1 MLSSTRTMTM
11 SELCRL
17 QSWRETL
24 NLYLGV
30 ICLPL
35 LLVEEDGEAEKVV
48 STGIN
53 FGNSP
58 ACLLPAAAVPCSVI
72 PNTLLILL
80 PNDCLLFGSSI
91 ELGVVGVDDVD
102 EGDILL
108 DLDVLIG
115 VTAVLLVG
123 SERCFTLEFEV
134 EGDS

>member
-1 MLSSTRTMTM
+1 M
-11 SELCRL
+11 
-17 QSWRETL
+17 
-24 NLYLGV
+24 
-30 ICLPL
+30 
-35 LLVEEDGEAEKVV
+35 VEEDGEAEKEV

-58 ACLLPAAAVPCSVI
+58 ACLLSATAVPCSVI
-72 PNTLLILL
+72 PNTFLILL

-91 ELGVVGVDDVD
+91 ELGVVGVVDVD
-102 EGDILL
+102 EGDILF

-134 EGDS
+134 DGDN

>member
-1 MLSSTRTMTM
+1 M
-11 SELCRL
+11 
-17 QSWRETL
+17 
-24 NLYLGV
+24 
-30 ICLPL
+30 
-35 LLVEEDGEAEKVV
+35 V

-58 ACLLPAAAVPCSVI
+58 ACLLPAAVVLCSVI
-72 PNTLLILL
+72 PNTFLILL

-134 EGDS
+134 EGES